1 MTAPRATSYP
11 PVYRP
16 RIPLTWWLR
25 KWNSFSFMMRE
36 FTAVF
41 VGIFALVYLIGICQF
56 IEGPEA
62 YEAFVASLLTPSW
75 KFFSLLILIFALYH
89 TITWFHLAPQIIVL
103 RLGQKLI
110 PAFVVLAICYLVWGI
125 VSGALLYLMLST

>member
-1 MTAPRATSYP
+1 MNDPRAASYP

-25 KWNSFSFMMRE
+25 KWNSFLFMMRE

-41 VGIFALVYLIGICQF
+41 IGIFALVYLIGIYRFTQ
-56 IEGPEA
+56 GPEA

-75 KFFSLLILIFALYH
+75 KFLSLIIFIFALYH
-89 TITWFHLAPQIIVL
+89 TITWFHLTPQIIIL
-103 RLGQKLI
+103 RLGQKPI
-110 PAFVVLAICYLVWGI
+110 PASLVLGISYLVWGI
-125 VSGALLYLMLST
+125 VSGALLYLMLSA